1 MYDRKKMIME
11 KIQTLDKGSRS
22 ASDRYWCVTCKKLFR
37 IEEPVC
43 PYMTKM
49 CVNTPI
55 AVENISPES
64 AVWVEKM
71 GLFYPKLPQKVMA
84 AMVEE
89 PAGTGRNWA
98 QIYLDFL
105 NDWKIDCTKNPL
117 QTVKSFVIFASGSET
132 AQRVNESLITL
143 VLTDM
148 KRVWDKEQLFIILT
162 EALEILKER
171 LNIKQELA
179 LDEMDIIG
187 DRPMGKYFCGM
198 CRKFFEY
205 GIARQKVTCPL
216 MAQKCM
222 FDPVSID
229 DIQYSEEGLLKMYR
243 ISPDLY
249 RRFIEIL
256 PDKQKG
262 REVFRRLLSTDW
274 QLDPDEDTM
283 ERFEELLGL

>member
-89 PAGTGRNWA
+89 PSGTGRNWA
-98 QIYLDFL
+98 RIYLDFL